1 MAQLKVNNY
10 DFDIII
16 NIEKEDLTSSEW
28 CRMFTTAMIGIGFL
42 PQTIYSG
49 MKDYAEE
56 YLEEDNNC

>member
-1 MAQLKVNNY
+1 MAHLKVDNY
-10 DFDIII
+10 DIEIII
-16 NIEKEDLTSSEW
+16 NNEREDLTSSEW

-56 YLEEDNNC
+56 QLEEDNC